1 MERGD
6 SFMPGISPLEKKKDD
21 VTKTQ
26 RKRETLQRNKEMETL
41 EEKREGGQG
50 RIRSQP
56 EIERTRKETEKGE
69 DSWIK
74 RGRKCPVM
82 LD

>member
-26 RKRETLQRNKEMETL
+26 RKRETLKRNKEMETL
-41 EEKREGGQG
+41 EEKRKGGQG
-50 RIRSQP
+50 RIRSRP